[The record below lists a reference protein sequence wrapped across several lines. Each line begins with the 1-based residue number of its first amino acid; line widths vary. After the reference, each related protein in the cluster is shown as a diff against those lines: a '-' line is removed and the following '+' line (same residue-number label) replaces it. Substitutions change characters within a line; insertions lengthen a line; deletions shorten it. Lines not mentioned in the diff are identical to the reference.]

1 MERLEIQPEHIP
13 LIITVTLNPVLD
25 RTLWVKNFRA
35 GETFI
40 AYRSENFAGGKG
52 VNVSRALLRFGVSSI
67 ATGIIPKRGNE
78 IYLELLR
85 KDGIPHDFY
94 LTEGFLRTNITIV
107 SSGTKQETHI
117 RDKGP
122 SISEG
127 TFRGFLKK
135 LIKLVEGRFP
145 VDKKNPGCD
154 KKSPERA
161 SNPICILSGSI
172 PQGLGDDTYSKLVL
186 SLKKKGV
193 VVFLDS
199 SGEPLKMGIAEKPY
213 FIKPNLEEV
222 RDALGFLPDS
232 NADILKA
239 FEVFHR
245 MGIEQVMITRG
256 KDGLLFSN
264 GKEIVNAFLRIDH
277 PLNTV
282 GSGDAALAGGVLG
295 YINNMDTVET
305 ARLACAL
312 GAANTL
318 TSGACRFSKKDVFD
332 FVKKV
337 TIERW

>member
-1 MERLEIQPEHIP
+1 MALSEIIPENRP

-52 VNVSRALLRFGVSSI
+52 VNVSRALLKFRVPSI

-78 IYLELLR
+78 IYIELLKR
-85 KDGIPHDFY
+85 DGILHNFY
-94 LTEGFLRTNITIV
+94 FTEGFLRTNITIV
-107 SSGTKQETHI
+107 SSGNKQETHI
-117 RDKGP
+117 RVKGP
-122 SISEG
+122 SISES
-127 TFRGFLKK
+127 TLKGFMKK
-135 LIKLVEGRFP
+135 LNMLFEKNFLVDNKNLDS
-145 VDKKNPGCD
+145 DKKRSESTP
-154 KKSPERA
+154 
-161 SNPICILSGSI
+161 NPICILSGSI
-172 PQGLGDDTYSKLVL
+172 PQGLGDDTYSKLIHH
-186 SLKKKGV
+186 LKEKGTL
-193 VVFLDS
+193 VFLDS
-199 SGEPLKMGIAEKPY
+199 SGEAFKRGIAEKPY

-232 NADILKA
+232 DADIRKA
-239 FEVFHR
+239 FDLLHR
-245 MGIEQVMITRG
+245 IGIEQVMITRG
-256 KDGLLFSN
+256 KDGLLFSKGN
-264 GKEIVNAFLRIDH
+264 SIVNAYLRINN

-295 YINNMDTVET
+295 YIHNMNTEET

-318 TSGACRFSKKDVFD
+318 TAGACRFLKEDVLN

-337 TIERW
+337 TIEKW